1 MRTTERVTILNSA
14 MTPRVLIVDDNA
26 QFLAAARCLLRR
38 EGLDIVGVASTT
50 AEAVRLTHSL
60 RPDVILVDVDLG
72 EESGL
77 GLAAILTDPTD
88 DEPPRVI
95 LTSAY
100 PEQDLVE
107 LIEASPAFGFVAK
120 TRLSAK
126 AIFDLLEPDTA

>member
-1 MRTTERVTILNSA
+1 

-26 QFLAAARCLLRR
+26 QFLVAARCLLRR

-50 AEAVRLTHSL
+50 ADALRLTHSL

-72 EESGL
+72 EESGFD
-77 GLAAILTDPTD
+77 LAEKLTNPTA
-88 DEPPRVI
+88 DEPPRVV

-107 LIEASPAFGFVAK
+107 LIESSPAVGFVPK